1 MTLAPGQT
9 TTINLNYVP
18 DPDLNAAQDMDLY
31 VFSGIGTTFHGY
43 DVVAKSAE
51 PAGTDEQV
59 TLFSPSGGT
68 YSVVPLGWSIV
79 RDQGF
84 TLTSS
89 NAPLTYEYEGYYLQT
104 AGLGL

>member
-1 MTLAPGQT
+1 MGGRPPLETVLT
-9 TTINLNYVP
+9 RL
-18 DPDLNAAQDMDLY
+18 
-31 VFSGIGTTFHGY
+31 
-43 DVVAKSAE
+43 
-51 PAGTDEQV
+51 DEQV

-68 YSVVPLGWSIV
+68 YSVVALGWSIV

-89 NAPLTYEYEGYYLQT
+89 TAPLTYEYEGYYLQT